1 MASNEGRLTTP
12 VGDLGAVAWQAQWA
26 QVPAEWRRPAYQ
38 VHLPPADRVFLSR
51 KNDLPP
57 AATAGVYDFTPQAT
71 PARFADE
78 IAWWVW
84 VCYHEGLRKI
94 EHSLLRWAPRP
105 SAPPRPSTAVRT
117 AATR

>member
-71 PARFADE
+71 PARFA
-78 IAWWVW
+78 
-84 VCYHEGLRKI
+84 
-94 EHSLLRWAPRP
+94 
-105 SAPPRPSTAVRT
+105 PP
-117 AATR
+117 